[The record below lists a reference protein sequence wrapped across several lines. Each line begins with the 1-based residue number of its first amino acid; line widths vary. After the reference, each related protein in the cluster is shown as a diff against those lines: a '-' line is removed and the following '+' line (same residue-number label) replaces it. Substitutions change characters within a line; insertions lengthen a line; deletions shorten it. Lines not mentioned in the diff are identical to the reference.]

1 MSHAPHRADP
11 GPSALYPTTI
21 RHVRRSPLHNEFTYR
36 SYSWFVD
43 LDDLPQLPWWLRP
56 FAVFSAAD
64 HLGDPER
71 SIRSNVAAY
80 LATQGIDDDGG
91 TVTMLA
97 SGRVLGHVFNPLSL
111 FWCHRTDGTLAAVIA
126 EVHNTYG
133 ERHCYL
139 LDPDQ
144 VGRAVT
150 EKAFYVSPFNDVSG
164 SYEMRVPEP
173 AERLTIAIT
182 LHREGQSPFI
192 ATMAGHR
199 LPATTGNVVRMITAI
214 PVAPLRAAAQIRW
227 QGVKLWMRRLPV
239 RTRPHHDSQEAVR

>member
-1 MSHAPHRADP
+1 MTA
-11 GPSALYPTTI
+11 ALYPTTI
-21 RHVRRSPLHNEFTYR
+21 RHVRRTPLRNEFTYR

-43 LDDLPQLPWWLRP
+43 LDDLPQLPRLLRP

-64 HLGDPER
+64 HLGDPKR
-71 SIRSNVAAY
+71 SIRANITSY
-80 LATQGIDDDGG
+80 LAAQGIDDDGG
-91 TVTMLA
+91 RMTMLA
-97 SGRVLGHVFNPLSL
+97 SGRVLGHVFNPLTL
-111 FWCHRTDGTLAAVIA
+111 FWCHRVDGSLAAVVA

-144 VGRAVT
+144 AGRAET

-164 SYEMRVPEP
+164 NYEMRVPEP
-173 AERLTIAIT
+173 DERLKIAII
-182 LHREGQSPFI
+182 LHREGQAPFI
-192 ATMAGHR
+192 ATMAAHQR
-199 LPATTGNVVRMITAI
+199 LPATTRNVVRMITAI

-239 RTRPHHDSQEAVR
+239 RTRPHHESQEAVR

>member
-1 MSHAPHRADP
+1 MTA
-11 GPSALYPTTI
+11 ALYPTTI
-21 RHVRRSPLHNEFTYR
+21 RHVRRTPLRNEFTYR
-36 SYSWFVD
+36 SYSWLVD
-43 LDDLPQLPWWLRP
+43 LDDLPQLPRLLRP

-71 SIRSNVAAY
+71 SIRANVAAY
-80 LATQGIDDDGG
+80 LAAQGIDDDGG
-91 TVTMLA
+91 RVTMLA

-111 FWCHRTDGTLAAVIA
+111 FWCHRVDGSLAAVVA

-144 VGRAVT
+144 TGRAET

-164 SYEMRVPEP
+164 NYEMRVPEP
-173 AERLTIAIT
+173 DERLKIAIT
-182 LHREGQSPFI
+182 LHREGQAPFI
-192 ATMAGHR
+192 ATMAAQQR
-199 LPATTGNVVRMITAI
+199 LPATTRNVVRMITAI

-239 RTRPHHDSQEAVR
+239 RTRPHHESQEAVR

>member
-1 MSHAPHRADP
+1 MTA
-11 GPSALYPTTI
+11 ALYPTTI
-21 RHVRRSPLHNEFTYR
+21 RHIRRTPLQNEFTYR

-43 LDDLPQLPWWLRP
+43 LDDLPVLPRVLRP

-64 HLGDPER
+64 HLGDPEQ
-71 SIRSNVAAY
+71 SIRSNVATY

-91 TVTMLA
+91 RVTMLA

-111 FWCHRTDGTLAAVIA
+111 FWCHRTDGSLAAVIA

-139 LDPDQ
+139 LNPDES
-144 VGRAVT
+144 GRAT
-150 EKAFYVSPFNDVSG
+150 TGKAFYVSPFNDVSG
-164 SYEMRVPEP
+164 NYEMRVPEP
-173 AERLTIAIT
+173 AERLKVAIT
-182 LHREGQSPFI
+182 LHRDGQAPFI

-199 LPATTGNVVRMITAI
+199 LPATTRNVVRMITSI

-239 RTRPHHDSQEAVR
+239 RTRPHHESQEAVR

>member
-1 MSHAPHRADP
+1 MTA
-11 GPSALYPTTI
+11 ALYPTTI

-36 SYSWFVD
+36 SYSWLVD
-43 LDDLPQLPWWLRP
+43 LNDLPELPRPLRP

-64 HLGDPER
+64 HLGDPAR
-71 SIRSNVAAY
+71 TIRSNVATY
-80 LATQGIDDDGG
+80 LATRGINDADGR
-91 TVTMLA
+91 VTMLA

-111 FWCHRTDGTLAAVIA
+111 FWCHRVDGSLAAVIA

-144 VGRAVT
+144 AGRAVT
-150 EKAFYVSPFNDVSG
+150 DKAFYVSPFNDVSG
-164 SYEMRVPEP
+164 QYEMRVPEP
-173 AERLTIAIT
+173 DERLRIAIT
-182 LHREGQSPFI
+182 LHREGHSPFI

-199 LPATTGNVVRMITAI
+199 LPATTRNVVRMITAI

-239 RTRPHHDSQEAVR
+239 RTRPHHESQEAVR

>member
-1 MSHAPHRADP
+1 MTA
-11 GPSALYPTTI
+11 ALYPTTI
-21 RHVRRSPLHNEFTYR
+21 RHVRRTPLRNEFTYR

-43 LDDLPQLPWWLRP
+43 LDDLPQLPRLLRP
-56 FAVFSAAD
+56 FAVFAAAD

-71 SIRSNVAAY
+71 SIRANVAAY
-80 LATQGIDDDGG
+80 LAAQGIDDDGG
-91 TVTMLA
+91 RVTMLA

-111 FWCHRTDGTLAAVIA
+111 FWCHRVDGSLAAVVA

-144 VGRAVT
+144 SGRAET

-164 SYEMRVPEP
+164 NYEMRVPEP
-173 AERLTIAIT
+173 DERLKIAIT
-182 LHREGQSPFI
+182 LHREDQSPFI
-192 ATMAGHR
+192 ATMAAQQR
-199 LPATTGNVVRMITAI
+199 LPATTRNVVRMITAI

-239 RTRPHHDSQEAVR
+239 RTRPHHESQEAVR